1 MTTINDRIGSQNV
14 IRVLSNASAP
24 PTRLNN
30 LSDVNSLRKDED
42 GLILVW
48 DVTTE
53 KFVLTDEID
62 GANLIVTG
70 ISSFS
75 NLTDSTSSTT
85 GAVKISGGVGIFKNL
100 NVGGDLQITGVSTF
114 NNVARFTGS
123 YVTVDKTLLAKDL
136 YASDQVIGVSTGILG
151 SLKIWE
157 GNSQVEVIS
166 SSRELKNIISLD
178 AVTTSTIE
186 SAISN
191 APNTFTDLNVTGI
204 STFIGIAT
212 FASGIV
218 VDAGI
223 STFNN
228 AIDAKSGIL
237 ASILSVTGEVSSGT
251 IKAGN
256 LTAGRVVYVGPQGLL
271 QDNANLTFDGGL
283 LSLSGDLNV
292 SGITTFNDDVIFT
305 GANSNARWDYSTSDL
320 ILFDNTRLE
329 FGSNK
334 DFEIWHGGAHTYL
347 KNTGGDLRIR
357 GDKILLKKEDDTE
370 RYLEATANQDVK
382 LFFNDVEKM
391 ATTVDGVNVLG
402 TLTAQLIDGGSY

>member
-30 LSDVNSLRKDED
+30 LSDVNSLRKNED

-166 SSRELKNIISLD
+166 SARQLKNIVSLD

-186 SAISN
+186 TAISN
-191 APNTFTDLNVTGI
+191 APNTFTDLNVSGI

-223 STFNN
+223 S
-228 AIDAKSGIL
+228 
-237 ASILSVTGEVSSGT
+237 
-251 IKAGN
+251 
-256 LTAGRVVYVGPQGLL
+256 
-271 QDNANLTFDGGL
+271 
-283 LSLSGDLNV
+283 LSL
-292 SGITTFNDDVIFT
+292 IHI
-305 GANSNARWDYSTSDL
+305 
-320 ILFDNTRLE
+320 
-329 FGSNK
+329 
-334 DFEIWHGGAHTYL
+334 
-347 KNTGGDLRIR
+347 
-357 GDKILLKKEDDTE
+357 
-370 RYLEATANQDVK
+370 
-382 LFFNDVEKM
+382 
-391 ATTVDGVNVLG
+391 
-402 TLTAQLIDGGSY
+402 

>member
-30 LSDVNSLRKDED
+30 LSDVNSLRKNED

-48 DVTTE
+48 DTNTE
-53 KFVLTDEID
+53 KFILTDKID
-62 GANLIVTG
+62 GDNLIVTG

-75 NLTDSTSSTT
+75 NVTDSTSPTT
-85 GAVKISGGVGIFKNL
+85 GAVKISGGVGILKNL
-100 NVGGDLQITGVSTF
+100 NVAGGLQITGISTF
-114 NNVARFTGS
+114 TGNIDANGDLDVDGHTELDDLNVSGVGSFGSVFIGNTEVLSSAR
-123 YVTVDKTLLAKDL
+123 
-136 YASDQVIGVSTGILG
+136 Q
-151 SLKIWE
+151 
-157 GNSQVEVIS
+157 
-166 SSRELKNIISLD
+166 LKNIVSLD
-178 AVTTSTIE
+178 ATTISTIE
-186 SAISN
+186 TAISN
-191 APNTFTDLNVTGI
+191 APNTFTDLNITGI

-218 VDAGI
+218 VTSGI

-237 ASILSVTGEVSSGT
+237 ASTLSVTGETNSGT
-251 IKAGN
+251 IKVGN
-256 LTAGRVVYVGPQGLL
+256 LTPGRVVYVGSGGLL
-271 QDNANLTFDGGL
+271 QDNANLIFDGGL
-283 LSLSGDLNV
+283 LTLSASLNV

-305 GANSNARWDYSTSDL
+305 GATSNARWDHSTSDL

-347 KNTGGDLRIR
+347 KNSGGDLRIR

-370 RYLEATANQDVK
+370 RYLEANANQDVK

>member
-53 KFVLTDEID
+53 KFVLTDKID

-114 NNVARFTGS
+114 TGNIDANGDLDVDGHTELDDLNVSGVGSFGSVFMGNTEVLSSAR
-123 YVTVDKTLLAKDL
+123 
-136 YASDQVIGVSTGILG
+136 Q
-151 SLKIWE
+151 
-157 GNSQVEVIS
+157 
-166 SSRELKNIISLD
+166 LKNIASLD

-191 APNTFTDLNVTGI
+191 APNTFTDLNITGV

-212 FASGIV
+212 FASGIFV
-218 VDAGI
+218 TSGI

-228 AIDAKSGIL
+228 AIDAQSGIL
-237 ASILSVTGEVSSGT
+237 ASTLSVVGETNSGT
-251 IKAGN
+251 LKAGN
-256 LTAGRVVYVGPQGLL
+256 LTPGRVVYVGSNGLL
-271 QDNANLTFDGGL
+271 QDNGNLIFDGGL
-283 LSLSGDLNV
+283 LTLSASLNV

-347 KNTGGDLRIR
+347 KNSGGDLRIR
-357 GDKILLKKEDDTE
+357 GDKILLKKEDGTE

-382 LFFNDVEKM
+382 LFFNDDEKM
-391 ATTVDGVNVLG
+391 ATTTDGVNVLG

>member
-30 LSDVNSLRKDED
+30 LSDVNSTRKTED

-48 DVTTE
+48 DITTE

-62 GANLIVTG
+62 SANLIISG

-114 NNVARFTGS
+114 TGNIDANGDLDVDGHTELDDLNVSGVGSFGSVFIGNTEVLSSAR
-123 YVTVDKTLLAKDL
+123 
-136 YASDQVIGVSTGILG
+136 Q
-151 SLKIWE
+151 
-157 GNSQVEVIS
+157 
-166 SSRELKNIISLD
+166 LKNIVSLD
-178 AVTTSTIE
+178 ATTTSTIE

-191 APNTFTDLNVTGI
+191 APNTFTDLNITGV

-237 ASILSVTGEVSSGT
+237 ASTLSVTGETNSGT

-256 LTAGRVVYVGPQGLL
+256 LTAGRVVYVGSGGLL
-271 QDNANLTFDGGL
+271 QDNANLIFDGGL
-283 LSLSGDLNV
+283 LTLSGSLNV

-347 KNTGGDLRIR
+347 KNSGGDLRIR
-357 GDKILLKKEDDTE
+357 GDKILLKKEDDNE

>member
-30 LSDVNSLRKDED
+30 LSDVNSTRKTED

-48 DVTTE
+48 DITTE

-62 GANLIVTG
+62 SANLIISG

-114 NNVARFTGS
+114 TGNIDANGDLDVDGHTELDDLNVSGVGSFGSVFIGNTEVLSSAR
-123 YVTVDKTLLAKDL
+123 
-136 YASDQVIGVSTGILG
+136 Q
-151 SLKIWE
+151 
-157 GNSQVEVIS
+157 
-166 SSRELKNIISLD
+166 LKNIVSLD
-178 AVTTSTIE
+178 ATTTSTIE

-191 APNTFTDLNVTGI
+191 APNTFTDLNITGV

-228 AIDAKSGIL
+228 AIDAKSGVL
-237 ASILSVTGEVSSGT
+237 ASTLIVSGETSSGT
-251 IKAGN
+251 LKAGN
-256 LTAGRVVYVGPQGLL
+256 LTPGRVVYVGSNGLL
-271 QDNANLTFDGGL
+271 QDNGNLIFDGGL
-283 LSLSGDLNV
+283 LTLSASLNV

-347 KNTGGDLRIR
+347 KNSGGDLRIR

-370 RYLEATANQDVK
+370 KYLEATANQDVK

>member
-30 LSDVNSLRKDED
+30 LSDVNSTRKTED

-48 DVTTE
+48 DITTE
-53 KFVLTDEID
+53 KFILTDEID
-62 GANLIVTG
+62 SANLIISG

-85 GAVKISGGVGIFKNL
+85 GSVKISGGVGIFKNL
-100 NVGGDLQITGVSTF
+100 NVGGDLQIAGVSTF
-114 NNVARFTGS
+114 TGNVGANDINVSGVGSFGSVFIGNTEVLSSAR
-123 YVTVDKTLLAKDL
+123 
-136 YASDQVIGVSTGILG
+136 Q
-151 SLKIWE
+151 
-157 GNSQVEVIS
+157 
-166 SSRELKNIISLD
+166 LKNIVSLD

-186 SAISN
+186 TAISN
-191 APNTFTDLNVTGI
+191 APNTFTDLNITGV

-212 FASGIV
+212 FSSGIIV
-218 VDAGI
+218 TSGI

-228 AIDAKSGIL
+228 ALDAQSGIL
-237 ASILSVTGEVSSGT
+237 ASTLSVVGETNSGT
-251 IKAGN
+251 LKAGN
-256 LTAGRVVYVGPQGLL
+256 LTPGRVVYVGSNGLL
-271 QDNANLTFDGGL
+271 QDNGNLVFDGN
-283 LSLSGDLNV
+283 SLSITGNLNL

-334 DFEIWHGGAHTYL
+334 DFEIWHGGSHTFM
-347 KNTGGDLRIR
+347 KNSGGDLRIR
-357 GDKILLKKEDDTE
+357 GDVLKLQKEDGTE
-370 RYLEATANQDVK
+370 TYIEATANQDVK
-382 LFFNDVEKM
+382 LFFNGVEKM

>member
-30 LSDVNSLRKDED
+30 LSDVNSTRKTED

-48 DVTTE
+48 DITTE

-62 GANLIVTG
+62 SANLIISG

-114 NNVARFTGS
+114 TGNIDANGDLDVDGHTELDDLNVSGVGSFGSVFIGNTEVLSSAR
-123 YVTVDKTLLAKDL
+123 
-136 YASDQVIGVSTGILG
+136 Q
-151 SLKIWE
+151 
-157 GNSQVEVIS
+157 
-166 SSRELKNIISLD
+166 LKNIVSLD
-178 AVTTSTIE
+178 ATTTSTIE

-191 APNTFTDLNVTGI
+191 APNTFTDLNITGV

-237 ASILSVTGEVSSGT
+237 ASTLSVTGETNSGT

-256 LTAGRVVYVGPQGLL
+256 LTAGRVVYVGSGGLL
-271 QDNANLTFDGGL
+271 QDNSNLTFNGSL
-283 LSLSGDLNV
+283 LTVTGNQNV
-292 SGITTFNDDVIFT
+292 T
-305 GANSNARWDYSTSDL
+305 
-320 ILFDNTRLE
+320 
-329 FGSNK
+329 
-334 DFEIWHGGAHTYL
+334 
-347 KNTGGDLRIR
+347 
-357 GDKILLKKEDDTE
+357 
-370 RYLEATANQDVK
+370 
-382 LFFNDVEKM
+382 
-391 ATTVDGVNVLG
+391 G
-402 TLTAQLIDGGSY
+402 TLTAGLIDGGAY

>member
-30 LSDVNSLRKDED
+30 LSDVNSTRKTED

-48 DVTTE
+48 DITTE

-62 GANLIVTG
+62 SANLIISG

-114 NNVARFTGS
+114 TGNIDANGDLDVDGHTELDDLNVSGVGSFGSVFIGNTEVLSSAR
-123 YVTVDKTLLAKDL
+123 
-136 YASDQVIGVSTGILG
+136 Q
-151 SLKIWE
+151 
-157 GNSQVEVIS
+157 
-166 SSRELKNIISLD
+166 LKNIVSLD
-178 AVTTSTIE
+178 ATTTSTIE

-191 APNTFTDLNVTGI
+191 APNTFTDLNITGV

-228 AIDAKSGIL
+228 AIDAKSGVL
-237 ASILSVTGEVSSGT
+237 ASTLIVSGETSSGT
-251 IKAGN
+251 LKAGN
-256 LTAGRVVYVGPQGLL
+256 LTPGRVVYVGSNGLL
-271 QDNANLTFDGGL
+271 QDNGNLIFDGGL
-283 LSLSGDLNV
+283 LTLSASLNV

-347 KNTGGDLRIR
+347 KNSGGDLRIR